1 MVKKP
6 LLFIFCL
13 ILMQNFSYAAAVPPK
28 PKTSELAPAPDFMLL
43 DLEGKEISLA
53 ALKGKPIILFFWT
66 TWCPYCR
73 GELKELNDK
82 QAEISRNDTQ
92 VLAINIEEPAE
103 KVGRFMNNRLVFYKV
118 LLDKEASV
126 ANSYSVIG
134 VPTYVYINKAGY
146 IASSSNYFSHSKY
159 EDIAL
164 K

>member
-1 MVKKP
+1 M
-6 LLFIFCL
+6 L
-13 ILMQNFSYAAAVPPK
+13 IQNFSYAAAVPFK
-28 PKTSELAPAPDFMLL
+28 PKANELAPDFRLL
-43 DLEGKEISLA
+43 DLEGKEVSLA
-53 ALKGKPIILFFWT
+53 ALKGKPVILFFWT

-82 QAEISRNDTQ
+82 QAELSRTNTQ
-92 VLAINIEEPAE
+92 VLAINIEEPTE
-103 KVGRFMNNRLVFYKV
+103 KVQNFMNKRSVFYKV

-146 IASSSNYFSHSKY
+146 LVSSGNYFSQSKY